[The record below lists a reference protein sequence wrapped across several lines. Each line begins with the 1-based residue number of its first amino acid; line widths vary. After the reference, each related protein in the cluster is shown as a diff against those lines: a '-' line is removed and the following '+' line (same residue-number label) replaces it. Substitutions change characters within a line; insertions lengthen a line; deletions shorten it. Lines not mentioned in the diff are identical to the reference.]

1 MSELDVLFVFCILNT
16 YIVSSWA
23 ANRII
28 MIAVAVSLIVMNS
41 NDDED
46 PGNPFCR
53 SQNRDLASSEMF
65 GPSVMLLK
73 ATRTVEDDAVSV
85 YLFKTPFVGTKHEIF
100 GFNNKSHLDFPPSFI
115 FPNATF
121 LQQHAVVLC
130 LAKSLFF

>member
-23 ANRII
+23 ANSII
-28 MIAVAVSLIVMNS
+28 MIAVAVSLFVMNS

-100 GFNNKSHLDFPPSFI
+100 DLIISHLDFPPSFI

-130 LAKSLFF
+130 LVKSLFF